1 MRVIGVPSGIG
12 DVSWLYSKL
21 CHIDETIRFEV
32 ADGWPYRT
40 REFLQMLPRVA
51 ECDYDMQMRY
61 DDILSFEN
69 IHGLLKYGLTWNE
82 LEDRFP
88 YGRLM
93 LECNRH
99 LEMGRRLEEWLPD
112 LPCNFHY
119 DINTK
124 PLDRVRALE
133 LIDGMQK
140 PVIGISAASYRGSEA
155 WKTWSYDEWSPF
167 LEWLEAETG
176 GSVLLMGGF
185 WDDLTHSIAEDGYR
199 DVVGKTSF
207 GTAVELQKELDLYV
221 GFSSGL
227 GIVRTVLNKKT
238 YMMWPDHQVALASS
252 WAPPEMLES
261 GTYSHSLWRDV
272 DSVKRHVRAWLKV

>member
-12 DVSWLYSKL
+12 DVSWMYSKL
-21 CHIDETIRFEV
+21 CHIDETIRFEI

-51 ECDYDMQMRY
+51 ECDYDRQMHY

-124 PLDRVRALE
+124 PIDRVRALE
-133 LIDGMQK
+133 LIDEMPK
-140 PVIGISAASYRGSEA
+140 PIIGISAASYRGSEA
-155 WKTWSYDEWSPF
+155 WKTWGYAEWSPF
-167 LEWLEAETG
+167 LKWIANKTG

-185 WDDLTHSIAEDGYR
+185 WDDLTHSLAEDGYR

-207 GTAVELQKELDLYV
+207 GTAIELQKELDLYV

-227 GIVRTVLNKKT
+227 GIIRTVLSKKT
-238 YMMWPDHQVALASS
+238 YMMWPEHQQALASS
-252 WAPPEMLES
+252 WAPLEMLEN
-261 GTYSHSLWRDV
+261 GTYGHSIWRDLETT
-272 DSVKRHVRAWLKV
+272 KRHVAAWLKV